1 MADADT
7 AFDVAKVKLADF
19 MERMN
24 APRSHSILNFCHGVR
39 GGKPV
44 KSGVCR

>member
-7 AFDVAKVKLADF
+7 AFDVAKVELADF

-24 APRSHSILNFCHGVR
+24 ALRPHSILYFRHAIR